1 MNRRT
6 ELLPGVFLTCVQSE
20 KFKTGCLS
28 LSLLRPLRREEA
40 AANALLPAVLLRGCE
55 GFPDMREISAFL
67 DGYYGASVGSLV
79 RKKGEVQTTGFYAA
93 FLEDRYALDG
103 EPILAPMVDF
113 VCRLLLKPVT
123 EDGAFVSAF
132 VDGEKQNLINTM
144 EARINN
150 KRSYVVSQLLRTMC
164 KDEAYGLPRLGDV
177 EEVEPITAKSL
188 YGHYR
193 HILAH
198 SRMEIFY
205 HGSCDADTV
214 ADLLKTGLS
223 DLPRGEADAF
233 STVIVDKAETVQT
246 KREALDVTQG
256 KLAMGFRLGCTADD
270 VERYPAALMMN
281 AVFGSGVTS
290 KLFLNV
296 REKMSLCYYASSTI
310 EKFKG
315 VMVVSSGIEF
325 DKFEVARDEI
335 LHQLELT
342 RQGEITE
349 EELEG
354 ARIALLS
361 SLKTGMDSPG
371 RLDDYALGQAILG
384 QEGTMADLANS
395 LETVTAEQVAE
406 AARRVTL
413 DTVYFIE
420 GVAK

>member
-1 MNRRT
+1 M
-6 ELLPGVFLTCVQSE
+6 
-20 KFKTGCLS
+20 
-28 LSLLRPLRREEA
+28 
-40 AANALLPAVLLRGCE
+40 
-55 GFPDMREISAFL
+55 
-67 DGYYGASVGSLV
+67 
-79 RKKGEVQTTGFYAA
+79 
-93 FLEDRYALDG
+93 
-103 EPILAPMVDF
+103 
-113 VCRLLLKPVT
+113 
-123 EDGAFVSAF
+123 
-132 VDGEKQNLINTM
+132 
-144 EARINN
+144 
-150 KRSYVVSQLLRTMC
+150 
-164 KDEAYGLPRLGDV
+164 
-177 EEVEPITAKSL
+177 
-188 YGHYR
+188 
-193 HILAH
+193 
-198 SRMEIFY
+198 
-205 HGSCDADTV
+205 
-214 ADLLKTGLS
+214 
-223 DLPRGEADAF
+223 
-233 STVIVDKAETVQT
+233 
-246 KREALDVTQG
+246 TQG

-342 RQGEITE
+342 QQGEITE

-384 QEGTMADLANS
+384 QEGTMADLAKA